1 MSTRAAR
8 ALIGW
13 MQPDEARLW
22 LAGRRADSAHHAAFD
37 EMAMRLRANVAAR
50 ATFVPPSNV
59 ESALPEALAAHVAA
73 LQADPAVAKFL
84 ANGGR
89 VAMVD
94 LRTICAVQHHV
105 LSASALERVASVA
118 HGDPLCLAA
127 LTIPLPVNAAL
138 PAQYDPLRKT
148 WILNSP
154 NPNLQI
160 TSLFG
165 GPVPDG
171 RIVFGFSVDAPISR
185 LSVAAYRGRY
195 ILRDGY
201 HRAHG
206 LLSRGIHAVPALVT
220 DVATIGELGIPTELL
235 GEAVYLGAR
244 PPLLPDYADDAVSAD
259 IRVPFTQKMI
269 VIQGIEFATSA

>member
-1 MSTRAAR
+1 
-8 ALIGW
+8 
-13 MQPDEARLW
+13 
-22 LAGRRADSAHHAAFD
+22 
-37 EMAMRLRANVAAR
+37 MRMRANVAAR
-50 ATFVPPSNV
+50 AVFVPPSDV
-59 ESALPEALAAHVAA
+59 ESAIPGALAAHVAA
-73 LQADPAVAKFL
+73 LQADPTITKFL

-105 LSASALERVASVA
+105 FSATAVERVASAA
-118 HGDPLCLAA
+118 HGDSLCLAA
-127 LTIPLPVNAAL
+127 LTIPLPANAAL

-171 RIVFGFSVDAPISR
+171 RIVFGFSVDAPVSR

-206 LLSRGIHAVPALVT
+206 LLSRGIHSVPALVT
-220 DVATIGELGIPTELL
+220 DVATIGELAIPPELL
-235 GEAVYLGAR
+235 GEAVYLGER
-244 PPLLPDYADDAVSAD
+244 PPLLSDYGDDAVSAE